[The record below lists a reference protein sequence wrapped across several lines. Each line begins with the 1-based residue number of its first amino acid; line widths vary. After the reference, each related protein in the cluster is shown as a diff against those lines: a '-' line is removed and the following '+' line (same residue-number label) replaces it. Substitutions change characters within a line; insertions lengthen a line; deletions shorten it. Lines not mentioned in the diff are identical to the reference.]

1 MKKLVTILLILTNV
15 PLFSQ
20 VKIDTSYVG
29 IFLKNLYDLSPSD
42 FSFGADF
49 YIWSNSTDT
58 LSLFDQLEIINAKRI
73 DEYNS
78 FNARDSNSFIT
89 YKNCKVQLTHN
100 WGLRNYPF
108 DKQQLK
114 INIEGQSSIQFLN
127 LTVDTNAFEL
137 AKNMKI
143 PGWDISRSYIEK
155 SFTIYPSDF
164 GYRHTKFKDIRFNNI
179 SFIIEISRKS
189 WGLYFKLFTGLYIA
203 FLVSFLAFFVR
214 PDYVDPRF
222 GLSVGGLFASVANKY
237 VVDANIPATISF
249 SFVDMVHF
257 LTFAYILITLI
268 ISSISLRLYSHGKT
282 EKRKHLDY
290 WASRIMIISY
300 VAFNLI
306 LILIVR

>member
-1 MKKLVTILLILTNV
+1 MKKLIIILLTFVNV
-15 PLFSQ
+15 TLFAQ

-29 IFLKNLYDLSPSD
+29 IYLKNLYDLSQSD

-49 YIWSNSTDT
+49 YIWSNCTDT
-58 LSLFDQLEIINAKRI
+58 LSLFDQLEIINAKKI

-78 FNARDSNSFIT
+78 FNAKDSNSFIT

-114 INIEGQSSIQFLN
+114 INIEGQSSIEFLN

-143 PGWDISRSYIEK
+143 PGWNITGSYIEN

-164 GYRHTKFKDIRFNNI
+164 GYRHTKFNDKRFNHI
-179 SFIIEISRKS
+179 SFVIEISRKS

-257 LTFAYILITLI
+257 LSFIYILITLV
-268 ISSISLRLYSHGKT
+268 ISAISLRLYSHEKI
-282 EKRKHLDY
+282 EKRKKLDY
-290 WASRIMIISY
+290 WASRLIIFSY
-300 VAFNLI
+300 ILFNGI
-306 LILIVR
+306 LILIVN

>member
-1 MKKLVTILLILTNV
+1 MRKLIVILLIFINA

-20 VKIDTSYVG
+20 VKVDTSYVG
-29 IFLKNLYDLSPSD
+29 IYLKNLYDLSPSD

-49 YIWSNSTDT
+49 YIWSNYTDT
-58 LSLFDQLEIINAKRI
+58 LPLFEQLEIVNAKKI

-78 FNARDSNSFIT
+78 FNAKDSNSFIT

-100 WGLRNYPF
+100 WMLRNYPF

-114 INIEGQSSIQFLN
+114 INIEGQSSIEFLN
-127 LTVDTNAFEL
+127 LTTGENAFEL
-137 AKNMKI
+137 TKNMKI
-143 PGWDISRSYIEK
+143 PGWTIAGSYIEK

-164 GYRHTKFKDIRFNNI
+164 GYRHTKFKDLRFNHI
-179 SFIIEISRKS
+179 SFVVELSRKS

-203 FLVSFLAFFVR
+203 FLVSFLAFSVR

-222 GLSVGGLFASVANKY
+222 GLSIGGLFASVANKY

-257 LTFAYILITLI
+257 LSFIYILVTLV
-268 ISSISLRLYSHGKT
+268 ISSISLRLYSQGKI
-282 EKRKHLDY
+282 EKRKTLDF
-290 WASRIMIISY
+290 WASRIMILSY
-300 VAFNLI
+300 IIINGI
-306 LILIVR
+306 LILLVI